1 MGVEW
6 DISSVV
12 YRLKERPWFGKEI
25 LYNIH
30 IESGV
35 PIELVRLI
43 NMSLHKTCTEVHIC
57 LMHFLFRMV
66 WNKEILF
73 HHCFSSWEKLE
84 VNGTCQLVYAADAN
98 VLGENINIVNT
109 DALLQICL
117 KVNAKCGYLV
127 TKIHDKII

>member
-1 MGVEW
+1 
-6 DISSVV
+6 
-12 YRLKERPWFGKEI
+12 
-25 LYNIH
+25 
-30 IESGV
+30 
-35 PIELVRLI
+35 
-43 NMSLHKTCTEVHIC
+43 
-57 LMHFLFRMV
+57 
-66 WNKEILF
+66 
-73 HHCFSSWEKLE
+73 